1 MSISGKFS
9 GSCKIFA
16 NSYNEGQPVVKFL
29 LIGEKPG
36 FPNSE
41 IDYPVIHDKCCG
53 QKFNTILSR
62 PKHTSFLKGQSN
74 IQVYM
79 VIR

>member
-16 NSYNEGQPVVKFL
+16 NSYDEGQPVIKYL
-29 LIGEKPG
+29 LIGEKLVLPS
-36 FPNSE
+36 SE

-53 QKFNTILSR
+53 KKF
-62 PKHTSFLKGQSN
+62 
-74 IQVYM
+74 
-79 VIR
+79 